1 MQPLEVGYIAT
12 RPSAGRS
19 NEFVERAP
27 EIGSDEKL
35 RQLIDD
41 PMGLRRWSDH
51 DPDCAWCAGYRRS
64 IEFGLA
70 RTTANIPNRAIAGA
84 GVHTPHGRV
93 AAALDPAIVRA
104 AATQAL
110 DEPGVLEEV
119 RGRIGVWS
127 GNADAGG
134 GAAVSGRAPV
144 FDRARDRV
152 RDLAFRFVAGV
163 VASVQG

>member
-119 RGRIGVWS
+119 RGRI
-127 GNADAGG
+127 
-134 GAAVSGRAPV
+134 
-144 FDRARDRV
+144 
-152 RDLAFRFVAGV
+152 
-163 VASVQG
+163 